1 MKSFLSLVVLMGIA
15 VAYPAAAQEILGGG
29 NGGAIGDAMN
39 NILSFIRGYVIPFIL
54 AIGFLMF
61 VWGMF
66 NYFIRGGANEEAKE
80 SGRSLI
86 MYAIAGYVVILAFWG
101 IVNILSS
108 GIGLNEEGL
117 ETIPQLRTLSSW

>member
-1 MKSFLSLVVLMGIA
+1 MKSFLSLVVLAGLV
-15 VAYPAAAQEILGGG
+15 VAFPASAAIL
-29 NGGAIGDAMN
+29 NGGDGGEIGGALDAI
-39 NILSFIRGYVIPFIL
+39 LRFIDSVIIPFIL

-101 IVNILSS
+101 IINILTS
-108 GIGLNEEGL
+108 GLGLDEGL
-117 ETIPQLRTLSSW
+117 QYVPQATPTGNL

>member
-117 ETIPQLRTLSSW
+117 ETIPQLRTLSS

>member
-1 MKSFLSLVVLMGIA
+1 
-15 VAYPAAAQEILGGG
+15 
-29 NGGAIGDAMN
+29 MN
-39 NILSFIRGYVIPFIL
+39 NILTFIRGYVIPFIL
-54 AIGFLMF
+54 AIGFLIF

-66 NYFIRGGANEEAKE
+66 QYFIRGGANEEAKE

-117 ETIPQLRTLSSW
+117 ETIPQLRTLSS